1 LLTAVVEVAVV
12 VTENSWLGM
21 RALLRS
27 GYRLAHS
34 HTAL

>member
-1 LLTAVVEVAVV
+1 VAVV
-12 VTENSWLGM
+12 VTKNSWLGI

-34 HTAL
+34 DTAL